1 MLTKFF
7 IKDTLI
13 RLSGVALIIYGIE
26 RMRKESFQQNIFSL
40 ISIIVFMLATVYY
53 VSIYKRMVFAPMT
66 MEQYY
71 SLLLSSLV
79 LIFILYYK
87 YLYRKVAF
95 V

>member
-26 RMRKESFQQNIFSL
+26 RMRKESFQQSIFSL
-40 ISIIVFMLATVYY
+40 IITIVFILASVYY
-53 VSIYKRMVFAPMT
+53 VFIYKRMVFVPMT
-66 MEQYY
+66 MEDYY
-71 SLLLSSLV
+71 SLLLTSLV